1 MTDQRDNKR
10 MQENGG
16 GEDAGGKMPM
26 ITRRAMLS
34 SLGMAGAA
42 LAAGGVIG
50 GTVSTA
56 LGAGVPVTGDVYGHK
71 GQPDMMPMDLLDAN
85 YCLSVTIAELR
96 DLTAPD
102 PDFTYFVKDGKQ
114 AGAFVYDSADA
125 TSADNGGTVLVS
137 TSGARFKRLYD
148 GSLNVKWFGAKGDGV
163 NDDRPAIQSAIDA
176 GGARCNIY
184 FPQGTYRITQSLVI
198 NQPEVTLYSDFKSEY
213 TPRIICTTANI
224 WMIQVKHYSFCMK
237 GLQLEGDG
245 VLTQNPYAPTVS
257 GILIDR
263 SNGSG
268 QETLS
273 NLDADIQF
281 CGFFKMNECVRCV
294 GRNVFFNYNIFSNSV
309 KAVIVDQYPNAE
321 CRGYRFVQNRFH
333 SMGKDLSSLA
343 PGVESWC
350 IEFTSIRAYGN
361 QVLGNMADFCK
372 GFYKGPVD
380 RSSINDNQAY
390 NSFGDGVRIV
400 NSDGATTL
408 FQQGYEIGG
417 NIFVGAQNFGW
428 NKTMSDATQQMNY
441 GIVAEAPVLQN
452 GFISNNVITFCNK
465 DGIYIYNLGA
475 GVIQD
480 NYILSPNKRAD
491 IDGSVY
497 AGIRIGSGSQ
507 NMIAGNMIRSTVPN
521 GAAHKNGIHN
531 GATGSKLIDNFGY
544 NQSGDFIV
552 NTAPD
557 TTDVVEPGIPKYA
570 ETYKRNTSADTF
582 GMRMYTH
589 NASAQKTLYGEVVA
603 MQQSSSAGAEK
614 ADLQFNAMSNGT
626 FKPLMKA
633 AWQGALSVGD
643 RAGKETLQNGY
654 VNAKALHG
662 EFVSFLPSAAASVP
676 NGSLFMDSA
685 DGKLKFK
692 DGSGVIASLS

>member
-1 MTDQRDNKR
+1 MAEQRESIAMPD
-10 MQENGG
+10 EGNG
-16 GEDAGGKMPM
+16 AAVRPQQLS
-26 ITRRAMLS
+26 RRAMLS
-34 SLGMAGAA
+34 SLGLAGAA
-42 LAAGGVIG
+42 LAVGGVIG
-50 GTVSTA
+50 GTTSTV
-56 LGAGVPVTGDVYGHK
+56 LGAGASVTNQVYGC
-71 GQPDMMPMDLLDAN
+71 GSSNADGLDC
-85 YCLSVTIAELR
+85 CLSVTIDELR
-96 DLTAPD
+96 SLTVPEEGRV
-102 PDFTYFVKDGKQ
+102 YFVTDDKR
-114 AGAFVYDSADA
+114 AGPFLYVPGDTS
-125 TSADNGGTVLVS
+125 SADNGGTVLVS
-137 TSGARFKRLYD
+137 ASGARFKRRFD
-148 GSLNVKWFGAKGDGV
+148 GSLNVKWFGAKGDGA
-163 NDDRPAIQSAIDA
+163 NDDGPAIQSAIDA
-176 GGARCNIY
+176 GGARGNIY
-184 FPQGTYRITQSLVI
+184 FPQGTYRITASLVVS
-198 NQPEVTLYSDFKSEY
+198 QPEVTLYSDLKSEY
-213 TPRIICTTANI
+213 TPRILCTTANTWI
-224 WMIQVKHYSFCMK
+224 VRAKHYAFCMK

-245 VLTQNPYAPTVS
+245 VLTQNPYVPTVG
-257 GILIDR
+257 GILFDR
-263 SNGSG
+263 SDGTG
-268 QETLS
+268 AETLS
-273 NLDADIQF
+273 NLDGDIQF
-281 CGFFKMNECVRCV
+281 CGFFKLNECVRCV

-309 KAVIVDQYPNAE
+309 KAIIVDQYPNAE

-343 PGVESWC
+343 PGIESWC

-400 NSDGATTL
+400 NADGATTL

-417 NIFVGAQNFGW
+417 NIFVGAQNLGW
-428 NKTMSDATQQMNY
+428 NKTTSDATQQMNH
-441 GIVAEAPVLQN
+441 GIVAETALLQN
-452 GFISNNVITFCNK
+452 GFINDNVITFTNR
-465 DGIYIYNLGA
+465 DGIYIYNLSA

-491 IDGSVY
+491 IDGSLY
-497 AGIRIGSGSQ
+497 AGIRIGAGSQ

-531 GATGSKLIDNFGY
+531 GASGSKLIDNFGF

-557 TTDVVEPGIPKYA
+557 TTDVVEPGIPRYT
-570 ETYKRNTSADTF
+570 ETYKRNTAAETF

-654 VNAKALHG
+654 VNAKALNG

-692 DGSGVIASLS
+692 DGSGVVASLT